1 MKKYNADILLKKAAD
16 YNNRASQLE
25 KVALLPALLTIGPTA
40 QLISEIGLV
49 MFLGSMEAHA
59 VDAIRDTY
67 NDDLKENATILT
79 NLLSEL
85 TKEYSNEEVIAN
97 NMGKLVETINA
108 LFNLNQA
115 NEDLGAIPK
124 DKRTNVNTLPLCDKI
139 IKNAEIFSRNYYD
152 VYSAIKEFSKSW
164 TTLSGLGYKSMK
176 FLGALGLSLGFRS
189 DLEKILHALPEMS
202 AAAKQVIAK
211 ANSVKESINK
221 SFKEELDK
229 KELLNPDNK
238 TAPDSKSDPSSEAN
252 IPLSQSDHD
261 KLLQLSKFKET
272 TVRKPSS
279 TVLPNN
285 FPSS

>member
-1 MKKYNADILLKKAAD
+1 MKKYNPNILLRKATDYNHNASKLEKKAF
-16 YNNRASQLE
+16 
-25 KVALLPALLTIGPTA
+25 LPAVLAPAALEI
-40 QLISEIGLV
+40 ISEIGLV

-85 TKEYSNEEVIAN
+85 TKEYSNEEVIAT
-97 NMGKLVETINA
+97 NMGKLVETTNA

-152 VYSAIKEFSKSW
+152 VYSTIKEFSKSW

-176 FLGALGLSLGFRS
+176 FLDALGLSLGFRS

-202 AAAKQVIAK
+202 TAAKQVIAK

-221 SFKEELDK
+221 SLKEELDK
-229 KELLNPDNK
+229 KELL
-238 TAPDSKSDPSSEAN
+238 TPDSKPATSPEVN
-252 IPLSQSDHD
+252 IPLSKSDHD
-261 KLLQLSKFKET
+261 KLLQLSKFRESNSK
-272 TVRKPSS
+272 
-279 TVLPNN
+279 
-285 FPSS
+285 

>member
-1 MKKYNADILLKKAAD
+1 MKKYNVDILLRKTSD
-16 YNNRASQLE
+16 YNNRAYQLE
-25 KVALLPALLTIGPTA
+25 KAALLPALLTVGPAA
-40 QLISEIGLV
+40 QLIGEIALV

-67 NDDLKENATILT
+67 NDDLKENAAILT

-85 TKEYSNEEVIAN
+85 TKEYSNEEVIAT
-97 NMGKLVETINA
+97 NMDKLIETINA
-108 LFNLNQA
+108 LFDLNQA

-152 VYSAIKEFSKSW
+152 VYSTIKEFSKSW

-202 AAAKQVIAK
+202 TAAKQVIAK

-221 SFKEELDK
+221 NLKEKLDK

-238 TAPDSKSDPSSEAN
+238 SAPSPETN

-272 TVRKPSS
+272 KVSKPSS
-279 TVLPNN
+279 TVLPKN